1 MNRRLKLVARP
12 VADAPREA
20 LRAIHLSRF
29 FTMEGTPT
37 AVLSGLNFDVSTGEL
52 VCLLGPSGCGKTTL
66 LKIIA
71 GFIAPSSGE
80 VLVKGRPVV
89 NPGADRCVVFQEDA
103 LFPWLTV
110 AENIGFGLKGRMPGK
125 ALKAEVSRYIEMV
138 GLAPFRNYLPKQLS
152 GGMKQRVALARVL
165 ILKPQ
170 LLLMDEPFGA
180 LDAQTREEMQSLLLE
195 LWRELG
201 HTILFVTHDINEAI
215 FLADRIV
222 VMDKHPG
229 RVRREVAVPLP
240 RPRKKESDA
249 FHRVYR
255 QIRSEL

>member
-1 MNRRLKLVARP
+1 MNQRLKLVAKP
-12 VADAPREA
+12 VAEESWLA
-20 LRAIHLSRF
+20 LQAINLSRF
-29 FTMEGTPT
+29 FTMEGS
-37 AVLSGLNFDVSTGEL
+37 ASEVLSGLNFDVATEEL

-71 GFIAPSSGE
+71 GFIAPSSGR
-80 VLVKGRPVV
+80 VLVNGRRVAK
-89 NPGADRCVVFQEDA
+89 PGADRCVVFQEDA
-103 LFPWLTV
+103 LFPWLTA
-110 AENIGFGLKGRMPGK
+110 AENIAFGLKGRLSRK
-125 ALKAEVSRYIEMV
+125 ALAVEVDRYLEMV
-138 GLAPFRNYLPKQLS
+138 GLVPFRNYLPSQLS

-165 ILKPQ
+165 ILKPK

-180 LDAQTREEMQSLLLE
+180 LDAQTREEMQELLLE

-201 HTILFVTHDINEAI
+201 HTILFVTHDINEAV
-215 FLADRIV
+215 FLADRIL
-222 VMDKHPG
+222 VMNKNPG
-229 RVRREVAVPLP
+229 RVRREVSVALP